1 MITVWRCGRE
11 GTPAEATAHDGFP
24 GLPALE
30 ISSRT
35 PAAAPPAEDASSE
48 TPRGSP
54 VDGGLHRERED
65 DS

>member
-1 MITVWRCGRE
+1 M
-11 GTPAEATAHDGFP
+11 PAEATIHDGFP

-30 ISSRT
+30 ISSRP